1 MSRISWLA
9 AVRALASLSV
19 LDPAEIG
26 LSSFGPSTAYFPR
39 QIKSLSRVSLA
50 QAETVDVETGQ
61 SIGKI
66 PMFDKMM
73 KWYAAH
79 LPDERKTGLRV
90 VHGDYKLDNL
100 VFHPT
105 ENRVIGI
112 LDWELSTLGSPVCSI
127 CLSRYLLY
135 VLFGILIN
143 DVIVIG
149 LGEYDYTLGGRPS
162 GLTRQRWIVSN
173 TRVP

>member
-1 MSRISWLA
+1 
-9 AVRALASLSV
+9 
-19 LDPAEIG
+19 
-26 LSSFGPSTAYFPR
+26 
-39 QIKSLSRVSLA
+39 
-50 QAETVDVETGQ
+50 
-61 SIGKI
+61 
-66 PMFDKMM
+66 MM
-73 KWYAAH
+73 KWYGTH
-79 LPDERKTGLRV
+79 LPDEKKTGLRI
-90 VHGDYKLDNL
+90 VHGDYKLDN
-100 VFHPT
+100 VIFHPT

-127 CLSRYLLY
+127 CLPRYLLC

-149 LGEYDYTLGGRPS
+149 SGEYDYTLGGRPS